1 MEMSGLPASN
11 DSRAHATVP
20 CTLHA
25 GQQVELEPSACHQCG
40 DVIIVDTC
48 SLYLESGICFCSL
61 KP

>member
-25 GQQVELEPSACHQCG
+25 GQQVELEPSA
-40 DVIIVDTC
+40 
-48 SLYLESGICFCSL
+48 
-61 KP
+61 